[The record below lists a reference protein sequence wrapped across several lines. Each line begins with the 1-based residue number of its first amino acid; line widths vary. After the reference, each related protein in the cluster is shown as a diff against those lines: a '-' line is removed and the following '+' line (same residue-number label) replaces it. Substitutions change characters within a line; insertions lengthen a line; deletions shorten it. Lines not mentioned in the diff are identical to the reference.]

1 MCIHQTQTSTTAG
14 WKNSNE
20 TFSLSSHCIYIQR
33 TFSCG
38 GEQLVGL
45 SVWSFAWVA
54 RCEQLFPVHTRSHE
68 RAFKLCG
75 KIVRKSSKVH
85 AKQRNSIVNINLHTT
100 KCIPLRKNL
109 RCWRLEHERIRSR
122 DFMWLSNNSPARGES
137 STMLMNITCSTV
149 SPQFVNY
156 CNLSLTTTKFEVLWF
171 LQRWDHEFNVRRC
184 DVLWNWASL
193 HTKKEKRTKHSRAFR
208 SWNRSENFFLLR
220 RSKAIAKKK
229 KIDKTF

>member
-100 KCIPLRKNL
+100 KCIPLRKKSSLLTLGARENSF
-109 RCWRLEHERIRSR
+109 ER
-122 DFMWLSNNSPARGES
+122 FYVTLQQLS
-137 STMLMNITCSTV
+137 CSGREL
-149 SPQFVNY
+149 N
-156 CNLSLTTTKFEVLWF
+156 
-171 LQRWDHEFNVRRC
+171 
-184 DVLWNWASL
+184 DVDEYHLFDRVPSICQ
-193 HTKKEKRTKHSRAFR
+193 
-208 SWNRSENFFLLR
+208 LL
-220 RSKAIAKKK
+220 
-229 KIDKTF
+229 